1 MKNAPSVIDIVRDF
15 PDEKHCIDY
24 MEAMR
29 WPEGVRCVTCGCDR
43 ISKITSSSK
52 KQTVRYLYQCLEPTC
67 KQQFTVTSGT
77 ILHDSH
83 LPLRTWFLA
92 VAITCNAKKGLSAMQ
107 MQRDLGIKSYR
118 TAWYLNHRI
127 RKAMEEG
134 VSLFSGVVEAD
145 ETYIGGKYDE
155 RRKRE
160 KYGKTPVFGALQR
173 GRDGAPSKV
182 QAFPIRNN
190 STDIITSAVHETISR
205 KSILVTDQARAYKAI
220 GKFYK
225 GHESVNHIALEY
237 VRKGDSS
244 VHINSIENFWS
255 LFPRLSP

>member
-1 MKNAPSVIDIVRDF
+1 MKNAPSIIDIVKDF

-24 MEAMR
+24 MESMR
-29 WPEGVRCVTCGCDR
+29 WANGVRCVTCGCKD
-43 ISKITSSSK
+43 ISKFTSSSK

-67 KQQFTVTSGT
+67 KQQFSVTSGT

-92 VAITCNAKKGLSAMQ
+92 VALTCNAKKGLSAMQ

-134 VSLFSGVVEAD
+134 ISIFSGVVEAD
-145 ETYIGGKYDE
+145 ETYVGGKYDE

-160 KYGKTPVFGALQR
+160 KYAKTPVFGALQR
-173 GRDGAPSKV
+173 GRDGGPSKV
-182 QAFPIRNN
+182 QAFPIRHN
-190 STDIITSAVHETISR
+190 STDIIASAVHETISKNPSWSR
-205 KSILVTDQARAYKAI
+205 IKPGPTRQSANSTRATR
-220 GKFYK
+220 
-225 GHESVNHIALEY
+225 ALTT
-237 VRKGDSS
+237 
-244 VHINSIENFWS
+244 
-255 LFPRLSP
+255 

>member
-1 MKNAPSVIDIVRDF
+1 MRKLLKQNELRTKIVFDALLGYTADATSAMKICRYTLHTEENLRDDLFIMKNAPSLIDIVRDF
-15 PDEKHCIDY
+15 PDEKHCVDY
-24 MEAMR
+24 METMR
-29 WPEGVRCVTCGCDR
+29 WPEGVRCLTCGCDS
-43 ISKITSSSK
+43 ISKFTSSSK

-92 VAITCNAKKGLSAMQ
+92 VALVCNAKKGLSAMQ

-145 ETYIGGKYDE
+145 ETYVGG
-155 RRKRE
+155 
-160 KYGKTPVFGALQR
+160 
-173 GRDGAPSKV
+173 
-182 QAFPIRNN
+182 
-190 STDIITSAVHETISR
+190 
-205 KSILVTDQARAYKAI
+205 
-220 GKFYK
+220 
-225 GHESVNHIALEY
+225 
-237 VRKGDSS
+237 
-244 VHINSIENFWS
+244 
-255 LFPRLSP
+255 